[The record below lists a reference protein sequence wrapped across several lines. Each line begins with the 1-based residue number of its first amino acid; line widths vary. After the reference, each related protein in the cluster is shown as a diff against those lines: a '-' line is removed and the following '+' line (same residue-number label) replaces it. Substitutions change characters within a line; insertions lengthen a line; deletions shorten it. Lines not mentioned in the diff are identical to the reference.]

1 MFANKPYTLDQ
12 WLNLWQ
18 RADAAAETLLLRQQT
33 LLTAHK
39 SGAANEWIHLASVTE
54 LQAQITELLTRDPA
68 TQPLFGIPFA
78 VKDNI
83 DVAGMPTTAGCP
95 TFAHLPTS
103 DAFVVAQLRA
113 AGAICLG
120 KTNLDQFATGLN
132 GTRTPYGIPTN
143 PFNPDYITGGSSS
156 GSAVAVAKGA
166 VAFSLG
172 TDTAGSGRVPAGFN
186 NLVGL
191 KPTRGLISTSGVLPA
206 CRTLD
211 CVSIFAASISDAERV
226 LAVAGVYDP
235 VDPYAREIPDLRP
248 THTTPVR
255 LATFKPLN
263 WFGDTT
269 QAQAW
274 QQWRDTQAS
283 RGILLTEIDPTPF
296 LALAPLLYG
305 GPWVAERLAAI
316 ESFVQD
322 HSDSIHPVVRKIIL
336 SGQNYSAVDT
346 FKAEYQRAALV
357 RQIHDA
363 LAPFDA
369 LVVPTSPTF
378 PRIEDVLADPIQ
390 RNSELGH
397 YTNFVNLAD
406 LSALAIPAGSRAD
419 DLPFGV
425 TLIGKT
431 WADALLAEIGQ
442 TLLRTD
448 TAASEDLSP
457 PPPNAREIAVTVV
470 GAHLT
475 GMPLNHQL
483 TSRGARLL
491 KATSTAATYRLYALA
506 NTTPPKPGL
515 VFDPVGSAIAVEVW
529 ALPRAALADFLE
541 EIPAPLGLGT
551 LTLEDG
557 ATVTGFI
564 CEPRALE
571 GAADVTAFGGWRAYI
586 QSLKT
591 AAGAPHV

>member
-18 RADAAAETLLLRQQT
+18 RADAAAETLLLRQQD

-95 TFAHLPTS
+95 TFAHIPTN

-226 LAVAGVYDP
+226 LAVAGQYDSA
-235 VDPYAREIPDLRP
+235 DPYAREMPAFRP
-248 THTTPVR
+248 SRTGPVK
-255 LATFKPLN
+255 LAAFKPLD
-263 WFGDTT
+263 WFGDST

-274 QQWRDTQAS
+274 AQWREAQAS

-322 HSDSIHPVVRKIIL
+322 HSDAIHPVVRKIIL

-357 RQIHDA
+357 RQIHEA

-378 PRIEDVLADPIQ
+378 PRIADVLAEPIQ

-406 LSALAIPAGSRAD
+406 LSALAVPAGYRAD

-425 TLIGKT
+425 TLIGTT
-431 WADALLAEIGQ
+431 WADTLLAEIGQ
-442 TLLRTD
+442 HLLPNEP
-448 TAASEDLSP
+448 AAPESTPRPPSEQ
-457 PPPNAREIAVTVV
+457 EIAIAVV

-491 KATSTAATYRLYALA
+491 KSTTTAPSYRLYALA

-515 VFDPVGSAIAVEVW
+515 VFDPSGSAIIVEVW
-529 ALPRAALADFLE
+529 AIPRAALADFLE

-557 ATVTGFI
+557 DTVTGFI

-571 GAADVTAFGGWRAYI
+571 GAIDATWFGGWRAYI